1 MPKLEDEK
9 GFVNIERGR
18 YKPRGKFHIIEKNQ
32 PIYNEDT
39 GKLAGVTN
47 PRDMTYI
54 HSYGGESIFF
64 ESLGKG
70 KLMATRCDNDKCE
83 SKGSIFEPFRIYCP
97 DCLRKATVV
106 DITQK
111 ARDSAKIHSFIITH
125 RSGAFN
131 TLPKPIKFI
140 NVEFDEEV
148 VTILMSVLV
157 VGEPEIGERVV
168 PIFRTKSPTYTIMD
182 LMFVIKGTS
191 EAELP
196 EGFTF

>member
-1 MPKLEDEK
+1 MPKTNEEK
-9 GFVNIERGR
+9 GFVDVINGR
-18 YKPRGKFHIIEKNQ
+18 YKPKGTFHIVEKNQ
-32 PIYNEDT
+32 PIFNKDT

-54 HSYGGESIFF
+54 HSYGGEAMFF

-70 KLMATRCDNDKCE
+70 KLMATRCDNDRCE
-83 SKGSIFEPFRIYCP
+83 AKGSIFEPFRIYCP

-106 DITQK
+106 DITEKAQK
-111 ARDSAKIHSFIITH
+111 KAKIHSFIITH

-131 TLPKPIKFI
+131 TLPLPIKFI

-157 VGEPEIGERVV
+157 VGDPEIGKRVV
-168 PIFRTKSPTYTIMD
+168 PIFRTKDPTYTIMD
-182 LMFVIKGTS
+182 LMFVVEGTPES
-191 EAELP
+191 DLP
-196 EGFTF
+196 EFYTY

>member
-9 GFVNIERGR
+9 GFVKIVKGK
-18 YKPRGKFHIIEKNQ
+18 YKPRGKFHNIEKNQ

-39 GKLAGVTN
+39 GMLAGVTN

-111 ARDSAKIHSFIITH
+111 AQDSAKIHSFIITH

>member
-1 MPKLEDEK
+1 MPKTNDEK
-9 GFVNIERGR
+9 GFVDIVDGR
-18 YKPRGKFHIIEKNQ
+18 YKPKGIFHIIEANQ
-32 PIYNEDT
+32 PIYNKDT
-39 GKLAGVTN
+39 GRLSGVTN

-54 HSYGGESIFF
+54 HSYGGEAIFF

-70 KLMATRCDNDKCE
+70 RLMASRCENEKCE
-83 SKGSIFEPFRIYCP
+83 TKGSIYEPFRIFCP
-97 DCLRKATVV
+97 DCLRKNTVI
-106 DITQK
+106 DITEKAQK
-111 ARDSAKIHSFIITH
+111 IAKIHSFIITH

-131 TLPKPIKFI
+131 ILPKPIKFI

-157 VGEPEIGERVV
+157 VGEPEIGKRVV

-182 LMFVIKGTS
+182 LMFVVEGTTES
-191 EAELP
+191 ELP

>member
-1 MPKLEDEK
+1 MPKTNEEK
-9 GFVNIERGR
+9 GFVGIVNGK
-18 YKPRGKFHIIEKNQ
+18 YKPKGTFHIVEKNQ
-32 PIYNEDT
+32 PIFNKDT

-54 HSYGGESIFF
+54 HSYGGEAIFF

-83 SKGSIFEPFRIYCP
+83 AKGSIFEPFRIYCP

-106 DITQK
+106 DITEKAQK
-111 ARDSAKIHSFIITH
+111 TAKIHSFIVTH

-131 TLPKPIKFI
+131 TLPLPIKFI

-157 VGEPEIGERVV
+157 VGEPEIGKRVV
-168 PIFRTKSPTYTIMD
+168 PIFRTKNPTYTIMD
-182 LMFVIKGTS
+182 LMFVLEGTPES
-191 EAELP
+191 DLP
-196 EGFTF
+196 EFFTY

>member
-1 MPKLEDEK
+1 MPKTENEK
-9 GFVNIERGR
+9 GFVDIVDGR
-18 YKPRGKFHIIEKNQ
+18 YKPRGIFHIPEKNQ
-32 PIYNEDT
+32 PIYNKDT

-54 HSYGGESIFF
+54 HSYGGEAIFF

-83 SKGSIFEPFRIYCP
+83 TKGSIYEPFRIFCP
-97 DCLRKATVV
+97 DCLRKNTVI
-106 DITQK
+106 DITEK
-111 ARDSAKIHSFIITH
+111 ARKTAKIHSYIVTH

-131 TLPKPIKFI
+131 ALPLPIKFI

-157 VGEPEIGERVV
+157 AGEPEIDKRVV
-168 PIFRTKSPTYTIMD
+168 PIFRTKDPTYTIMD
-182 LMFVIKGTS
+182 LMWVVEGTKES
-191 EAELP
+191 ELP

>member
-1 MPKLEDEK
+1 MPKTNEEK
-9 GFVNIERGR
+9 GFVDVINGR
-18 YKPRGKFHIIEKNQ
+18 YKPKGTFHIVEKNQ
-32 PIYNEDT
+32 PIFNKDT

-54 HSYGGESIFF
+54 HSYGGEAIFF

-70 KLMATRCDNDKCE
+70 KLMATRCDNDRCE
-83 SKGSIFEPFRIYCP
+83 AKGSIFEPFRIYCP

-106 DITQK
+106 DITEKAQK
-111 ARDSAKIHSFIITH
+111 KAKIHSFIITH

-131 TLPKPIKFI
+131 TLPLPIKFI

-157 VGEPEIGERVV
+157 VGDPEIGKRVV
-168 PIFRTKSPTYTIMD
+168 PIFRTKDPTYTIMD
-182 LMFVIKGTS
+182 LMFVVEGTPES
-191 EAELP
+191 DLP
-196 EGFTF
+196 EFYTY

>member
-9 GFVNIERGR
+9 GFVKITKGR

-70 KLMATRCDNDKCE
+70 KLMATRCDNNKCE

-157 VGEPEIGERVV
+157 VGEPEIGEKVV

>member
-1 MPKLEDEK
+1 MPKTNEEK
-9 GFVNIERGR
+9 GFVDIVNGK
-18 YKPRGKFHIIEKNQ
+18 YKPKGTFHIVEKNQ
-32 PIYNEDT
+32 PIFNKDT

-54 HSYGGESIFF
+54 HSYGGEAIFF

-70 KLMATRCDNDKCE
+70 KLMATQCDNDKCE
-83 SKGSIFEPFRIYCP
+83 AKGSIFEPFRIYCP

-106 DITQK
+106 DITEKAQK
-111 ARDSAKIHSFIITH
+111 TAKIHSFIVTH

-131 TLPKPIKFI
+131 TLPLPIKFI

-157 VGEPEIGERVV
+157 VGEPEIGKRVV
-168 PIFRTKSPTYTIMD
+168 PIFRTKNPTYTIMD
-182 LMFVIKGTS
+182 LMFVLEGTPES
-191 EAELP
+191 DLP
-196 EGFTF
+196 EFFTY

>member
-1 MPKLEDEK
+1 MPKTEEEK
-9 GFVNIERGR
+9 GFVDIVNKR
-18 YKPRGKFHIIEKNQ
+18 YKPKGTFHIVEANQ
-32 PIYNEDT
+32 PIYNKDT

-54 HSYGGESIFF
+54 HSYGGEAIFF

-70 KLMATRCDNDKCE
+70 RLMASRCDNEKCE
-83 SKGSIFEPFRIYCP
+83 TKGSVYEPFRIFCP
-97 DCLRKATVV
+97 DCLRKNTVI
-106 DITQK
+106 DITEKAQK
-111 ARDSAKIHSFIITH
+111 TAKIHSFIITH

-140 NVEFDEEV
+140 NIEFDEEV

-157 VGEPEIGERVV
+157 VGEPEMGKKVV
-168 PIFRTKSPTYTIMD
+168 PIFRTKEPTYTIMD
-182 LMFVIKGTS
+182 LMFVVEGTS
-191 EAELP
+191 ESELP

>member
-1 MPKLEDEK
+1 MPKTEEEK
-9 GFVNIERGR
+9 GFVDIVDSR
-18 YKPRGKFHIIEKNQ
+18 YKPKGVFHIIEANQ
-32 PIYNEDT
+32 PIYNKDT

-54 HSYGGESIFF
+54 HTYGGEAIFF

-70 KLMATRCDNDKCE
+70 RLMASRCDNEKCE
-83 SKGSIFEPFRIYCP
+83 TKGSVYEPFRIFCP
-97 DCLRKATVV
+97 DCLRKNTVV
-106 DITQK
+106 DITEKAQK
-111 ARDSAKIHSFIITH
+111 TAKIHSFIITH

-157 VGEPEIGERVV
+157 VGEPEMGKIVV

-182 LMFVIKGTS
+182 LMFVVEGTTES
-191 EAELP
+191 ELP

>member
-1 MPKLEDEK
+1 MPKTEEEK
-9 GFVNIERGR
+9 GFVDIINGR
-18 YKPRGKFHIIEKNQ
+18 YKPKGVFHIIEANQ
-32 PIYNEDT
+32 PIYNKDT

-54 HSYGGESIFF
+54 HSYGGEGIFF

-70 KLMATRCDNDKCE
+70 KLMASRCDNEKCE
-83 SKGSIFEPFRIYCP
+83 TKGSIYEPFRIFCP
-97 DCLRKATVV
+97 DCLRKNTVV
-106 DITQK
+106 DITEKAQK
-111 ARDSAKIHSFIITH
+111 TAKIHSFIITH

-131 TLPKPIKFI
+131 ILPKPIKFI

-157 VGEPEIGERVV
+157 VGEPEIGKKVV
-168 PIFRTKSPTYTIMD
+168 PIFRTKNPTYTIMD
-182 LMFVIKGTS
+182 LMFVVEGTS
-191 EAELP
+191 ESELP

>member
-1 MPKLEDEK
+1 MPKTEKEK
-9 GFVNIERGR
+9 GFVEIVNKR
-18 YKPRGKFHIIEKNQ
+18 YKPKGTFHIIEANQ
-32 PIYNEDT
+32 PIYNKDT

-54 HSYGGESIFF
+54 HSYGGEAIFF

-70 KLMATRCDNDKCE
+70 RLMASRCDNEKCE
-83 SKGSIFEPFRIYCP
+83 TKGSIYEPFRIYCP
-97 DCLRKATVV
+97 DCLRKNSVIDLTEKA
-106 DITQK
+106 QK
-111 ARDSAKIHSFIITH
+111 TAKIHSFIITH

-131 TLPKPIKFI
+131 TLPIPIKFI

-157 VGEPEIGERVV
+157 VGEPEMGKRVV
-168 PIFRTKSPTYTIMD
+168 PIFRTKNPTYTIMD
-182 LMFVIKGTS
+182 LMFVIEGTTES
-191 EAELP
+191 ELP

>member
-1 MPKLEDEK
+1 MPKTNEEK
-9 GFVNIERGR
+9 GFVDIINGK
-18 YKPRGKFHIIEKNQ
+18 YKPKGTFHIVEKNQ
-32 PIYNEDT
+32 PIFNKDT

-54 HSYGGESIFF
+54 HSYGGEAIFF

-83 SKGSIFEPFRIYCP
+83 AKGSIFEPFRIYCP

-106 DITQK
+106 DITEKAQK
-111 ARDSAKIHSFIITH
+111 TAKIHSFIVTH

-131 TLPKPIKFI
+131 TLPLPIKFI

-157 VGEPEIGERVV
+157 VGEPEIGKRVV
-168 PIFRTKSPTYTIMD
+168 PIFRTKNPTYTIMD
-182 LMFVIKGTS
+182 LMFVLEGTPES
-191 EAELP
+191 DLP
-196 EGFTF
+196 EFFTY